1 MINLLNIF
9 KSKLK
14 TVFEY
19 RFLLSFLPFVKV
31 IGLVSVVNF
40 NIYATGLKQITLG
53 IGQVTEI
60 SLNNV
65 LNYSISNKEVLSSKS
80 LQAQSKLIIKGKMQG
95 HSIVTLWLNSG
106 NKKTFEFYVLSKS
119 GQFKVLEALNNL
131 RHFDINGE
139 IKGDKLIITQD
150 ITTLDQYL
158 VLRPLLSKNKSIIFK
173 GELKDQVAKKI
184 IAEIHHHFFQNYYD
198 DIRCQKNKIDI
209 HCFTN
214 EEILKDIKF
223 LKPLQNKLM
232 VKFFLSQR
240 FENILNHKLEMRIIQ
255 IERMDGKEI
264 NFGLDQVDVGLADL
278 LDEGA
283 SALAKSQSIVLRD
296 TDYNVSTLATQKI
309 LLRTSNKTT
318 VQMGSDIPFTT
329 TTNNNGNNTQ
339 WRFAGLKIEILLE
352 KINNRYKVKYATK
365 LTRPM
370 RQMNGDT
377 YINGSAQESSFLIEK
392 GIPIQ
397 MFEIDLTTDDNAGR
411 RLPILGQVPILGK
424 LFSSSTKFKTYKR
437 IIAIAK
443 LK

>member
-19 RFLLSFLPFVKV
+19 SFLLSFLPFVKV
-31 IGLVSVVNF
+31 ISLICIVNF
-40 NIYATGLKQITLG
+40 NIYATSSNQITLA

-60 SLNNV
+60 SLSGITNF
-65 LNYSISNKEVLSSKS
+65 SISNKEVLSSKAI
-80 LQAQSKLIIKGKMQG
+80 QAQNKLFIKGKMQG
-95 HSIVTLWLNSG
+95 QSIVTLWTNSG
-106 NKKTFEFYVLSKS
+106 KKKIHEVYVLSKS
-119 GQFKVLEALNNL
+119 GQFKVLEVLNNL
-131 RHFDINGE
+131 RHFGINGD
-139 IKGDKLIITQD
+139 IKGDKLIISQD

-158 VLRPLLSKNKSIIFK
+158 VLRPLLNKNKSIIFK
-173 GELKDQVAKKI
+173 GELKDKVAKKI
-184 IAEIHHHFFQNYYD
+184 IGEIHHKFFQNYYD
-198 DIRCQKNKIDI
+198 DIRCEKSKIDI

-214 EEILKDIKF
+214 EEILKDKKF
-223 LKPLQNKLM
+223 LGPLQKKLM

-240 FENILNHKLEMRIIQ
+240 FDNLVNHKLEMRIIQ

-264 NFGLDQVDVGLADL
+264 NFGLDQVDVGLSDL

-283 SALAKSQSIVLRD
+283 SALAKSQSIVFRD

-309 LLRTSNKTT
+309 LLRTNNKST

-339 WRFAGLKIEILLE
+339 WRFAGLKIEMLLE
-352 KINNRYKVKYATK
+352 KINNRYKVKYSTK

-370 RQMNGDT
+370 GQTNGDT

-411 RLPILGQVPILGK
+411 RLPILGQIPILGK
-424 LFSSSTKFKTYKR
+424 LFSSSAKFKTYKR